1 MLESSFG
8 YIAIIAVA
16 YVFSKIVAK
25 FKLPSILG
33 WLIVGIV
40 FGPYLGKLVSLDFI
54 NNIYYK
60 IFIHVFECFA
70 GVWLAVKSILK
81 N

>member
-1 MLESSFG
+1 
-8 YIAIIAVA
+8 
-16 YVFSKIVAK
+16 
-25 FKLPSILG
+25 
-33 WLIVGIV
+33 
-40 FGPYLGKLVSLDFI
+40 LVSLDFI
-54 NNIYYK
+54 NNTYYK